1 MRTRVVLL
9 FMVAALVVTGACGDD
24 DERVPVPDEGTTSGC
39 RDAFEQAAR
48 STNEPR
54 LEQTL
59 IACDG
64 IGDWV
69 PTAAAHPDLVP
80 TENEIRYAASICAT
94 ARERDV
100 LESKTCTQ
108 AFERFPELRPQ
119 PPGDR
124 DLEPDPVPE
133 DTGNTP
139 TTQGG

>member
-1 MRTRVVLL
+1 MRKRGVLL
-9 FMVAALVVTGACGDD
+9 CVVAALLVSGACGDD

-39 RDAFEQAAR
+39 RDAFEQAAE

-54 LEQTL
+54 LEQTVV
-59 IACDG
+59 ACDG

-80 TENEIRYAASICAT
+80 TENEIRFAASICAT

-100 LESKTCTQ
+100 VESKTCTQ

-124 DLEPDPVPE
+124 DLEPNPVPE
-133 DTGNTP
+133 AENTA